1 MACRAAVQTDVR
13 PAVGRVLALGLMAVL
28 AVGISFQARAQTTKP
43 KHVHRL
49 AETMLGELELLYRA
63 DLREFDLP
71 ETREVS
77 GRKPRHVLM
86 EVRRVYESTQRLRYL
101 NGLERR
107 QLDPVPVRNVR
118 PADVGEMSERTL
130 EQLRTLRG
138 VYGIEAE
145 VEPPAL
151 RDGIVP
157 SDVYVEFRKVQAA
170 LRGLGV
176 PAIVPNDV
184 YRRAQMLANELD
196 KVAEHFG
203 VAGRQP
209 VEEPSSGKTPA
220 QVYDRVAGLA
230 ERMRAVVERAPELS
244 IPGGVTRPPE
254 RDETPTPA
262 DVLAVVRL
270 LLADTT
276 AIKAELGIDSP
287 AAVPARPVGR
297 TPSDT
302 YDVVRVCA
310 ELLDRIEAKLTAG

>member
-1 MACRAAVQTDVR
+1 MPCCAAVRTNRRRAA
-13 PAVGRVLALGLMAVL
+13 GRGLALVLAAVL
-28 AVGISFQARAQTTKP
+28 AAGVAGPVHAQTTKP

-49 AETMLGELELLYRA
+49 AETMLAELELLYRA
-63 DLREFDLP
+63 DLRDFELP
-71 ETREVS
+71 EVPEVS

-107 QLDPVPVRNVR
+107 SLDPVPVRHVR
-118 PADVGEMSERTL
+118 PADVGEMAERTL
-130 EQLRTLRG
+130 KQLRTLRK

-145 VEPPAL
+145 VERPAL

-157 SDVYVEFRKVQAA
+157 SDVYVEVRKVQAA

-196 KVAEHFG
+196 KLAEHFG
-203 VAGRQP
+203 VPGRQP

-220 QVYDRVAGLA
+220 QVYKRVAGLA
-230 ERMRAVVERAPELS
+230 EHMRAVVASAPDLS
-244 IPGGVTRPPE
+244 IPGGVTPSPEPP
-254 RDETPTPA
+254 ETPTPA
-262 DVLAVVRL
+262 DVLALVRL

-287 AAVPARPVGR
+287 AAVPDRPVGR
-297 TPSDT
+297 TPSDV
-302 YDVVRVCA
+302 YDVVRVCG
-310 ELLDRIEAKLTAG
+310 EMLNRIEAKLTAG